1 MTTGMTGITRDDSDD
16 SDDLDTS
23 RYGPV
28 SYGSLISS
36 LSLVTVSEVFAKVN
50 PAQVSFSFLNWRKA

>member
-1 MTTGMTGITRDDSDD
+1 MTGLTTGMTGITRDDSDD

-28 SYGSLISS
+28 SYWLVNFFPVPSNSFRSLCES
-36 LSLVTVSEVFAKVN
+36 
-50 PAQVSFSFLNWRKA
+50 